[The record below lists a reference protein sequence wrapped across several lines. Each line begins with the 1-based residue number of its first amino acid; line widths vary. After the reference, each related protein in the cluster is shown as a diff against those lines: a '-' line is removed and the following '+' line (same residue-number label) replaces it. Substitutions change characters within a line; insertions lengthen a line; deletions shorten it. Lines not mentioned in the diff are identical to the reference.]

1 MTDLTSSIA
10 STGDG
15 ALIEDLT
22 RRAEAAKTPDTVEL
36 AHGDSLITRVVR
48 EDESI
53 AVVNLERLL
62 DAPDRARGS
71 ATLYDPIDFTEYV
84 TRLRLRG
91 TTVWADEKRG
101 RVTAVFNDHEESR
114 AADNSVDPGWRDH
127 TAVLELQPDPEWQA
141 FLALDGKYLPQVDF
155 AEFLTDHDTS
165 FVRPD
170 GATMLEVASSFRAHR
185 KAEFSSAVNLD
196 TGDLQLTY
204 NEETSPKTT
213 RSGQIEVP
221 REFVVQLTPYLG
233 YPLVELPARL
243 RWTID
248 GGTLRMGFKLR
259 RPDLVKQKAFADIRA
274 TIAERLTATNDGGIT
289 TPVLLGPA
297 PTAVTPQ
304 Q

>member
-22 RRAEAAKTPDTVEL
+22 RRAETAKDIPTVDPM
-36 AHGDSLITRVVR
+36 HGESVITRVVR
-48 EDESI
+48 NDERI
-53 AVVNLERLL
+53 EVVNLERLL
-62 DAPDRARGS
+62 DYPDRARGTAS
-71 ATLYDPIDFTEYV
+71 LYDPIDFTEYV
-84 TRLRLRG
+84 NRLR
-91 TTVWADEKRG
+91 TPAATVWADEKRG
-101 RVTAVFNDHEESR
+101 RVTAVFNDHEESDGDGL
-114 AADNSVDPGWRDH
+114 AAGWRDH
-127 TAVLELQPDPEWQA
+127 TAVLELQSDPEWLA

-243 RWTID
+243 RWNID

-259 RPDLVKQKAFADIRA
+259 RPDLVKQQAFADIRS
-274 TIAERLTATNDGGIT
+274 TIGERLGAVDDTDYA

-297 PTAVTPQ
+297 PGPIAPQ

>member
-1 MTDLTSSIA
+1 MTDLTPITSSA
-10 STGDG
+10 GDG

-22 RRAEAAKTPDTVEL
+22 RRAVAANKIEAGPMMLGGST
-36 AHGDSLITRVVR
+36 ITRVVR
-48 EDESI
+48 EDERI
-53 AVVNLERLL
+53 EVINLERLL
-62 DAPDRARGS
+62 ISPERHRGT
-71 ATLYDPIDFTEYV
+71 ATLYDPVDFSDYV
-84 TRLRLRG
+84 ARLRDTS

-101 RVTAVFNDHEESR
+101 RVTAVFNDHHQNYGGVSP
-114 AADNSVDPGWRDH
+114 AGWRDH
-127 TAVLELQPDPEWQA
+127 TAVLELQPDPEWLA
-141 FLALDGKYLPQVDF
+141 FLALDGKYLSQVDF

-170 GATMLEVASSFRAHR
+170 GATMLEVASSFRARR

-196 TGDLQLTY
+196 NGDLQLTY
-204 NEETSPKTT
+204 NEETTPQTI

-243 RWTID
+243 RWNLD

-259 RPDLVKQKAFADIRA
+259 RPDLVKQKAFADIRS
-274 TIAERLTATNDGGIT
+274 TIAGRLTSTDDAGIT

-297 PTAVTPQ
+297 PNAVTPQ

>member
-1 MTDLTSSIA
+1 VNDLTPITS

-22 RRAEAAKTPDTVEL
+22 RRAEAARRIDTAAVM
-36 AHGDSLITRVVR
+36 HGESIITRVVR

-62 DAPDRARGS
+62 DSPVRHRGT

-84 TRLRLRG
+84 NRLRDPS

-101 RVTAVFNDHEESR
+101 RVAAVFNDHHQNYGGV
-114 AADNSVDPGWRDH
+114 APAGWRDH
-127 TAVLELQPDPEWQA
+127 TAVLELQTDPEWQA
-141 FLALDGKYLPQVDF
+141 FLELDGRYLPQVDF

-170 GATMLEVASSFRAHR
+170 GATMLEVASSFKAHR

-213 RSGQIEVP
+213 KSGQIEVP

-248 GGTLRMGFKLR
+248 GGNLRMGFKLR
-259 RPDLVKQKAFADIRA
+259 RPDLVKRTAFADIRT
-274 TIAERLTATNDGGIT
+274 TIAERLTATNDAGIT

-297 PTAVTPQ
+297 PNAITPQ